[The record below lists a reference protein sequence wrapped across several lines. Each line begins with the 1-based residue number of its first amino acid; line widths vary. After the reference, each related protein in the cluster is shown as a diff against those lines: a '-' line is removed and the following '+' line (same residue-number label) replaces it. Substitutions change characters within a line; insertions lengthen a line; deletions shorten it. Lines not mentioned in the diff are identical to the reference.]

1 MFSKLNI
8 NQILCSDRTFSVI
21 NSTKHLIAFV
31 QSRFITKQVCFQSF
45 LLSSLFSLSCFAYSD
60 FLSKI
65 SCFQL
70 VSNFLKN
77 S

>member
-1 MFSKLNI
+1 MRIF
-8 NQILCSDRTFSVI
+8 

-31 QSRFITKQVCFQSF
+31 QSRFYAKQVCFQSSLF
-45 LLSSLFSLSCFAYSD
+45 SSLFSLSYFAYSD